1 MYHKYKLKNIMS
13 NKMKKKINLD
23 EIVEGGEETFYSS
36 IIVLISCLFG
46 IVLLML
52 ILSGIIS

>member
-1 MYHKYKLKNIMS
+1 MS
-13 NKMKKKINLD
+13 NKNKINLD

-52 ILSGIIS
+52 ILSGILS